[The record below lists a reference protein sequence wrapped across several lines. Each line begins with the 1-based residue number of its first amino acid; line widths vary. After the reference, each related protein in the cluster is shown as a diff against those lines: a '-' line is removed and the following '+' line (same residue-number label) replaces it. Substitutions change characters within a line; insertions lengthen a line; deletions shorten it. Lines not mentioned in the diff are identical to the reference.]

1 MRFRF
6 QISLF
11 SLVDPSENQE
21 NKGRRNDWKFVCTC
35 TDSTTTSLLLPARNC
50 AALSLSSLSLR
61 SLSLSLSPLS
71 LSRAL
76 FRAPFLLLSSFSSFW
91 GKDVSFLVGFDRVLW
106 ISKKQHKKEASEMK
120 NSFFIFEENLRKFSK
135 IWKSRSEISPFF
147 RGKHLISSS
156 TDGNGDGAA
165 LVKESKYE
173 A

>member
-120 NSFFIFEENLRKFSK
+120 NSFFIFEENLRKFAK
-135 IWKSRSEISPFF
+135 IWKSRSEISFF

>member
-1 MRFRF
+1 M
-6 QISLF
+6 
-11 SLVDPSENQE
+11 
-21 NKGRRNDWKFVCTC
+21 
-35 TDSTTTSLLLPARNC
+35 
-50 AALSLSSLSLR
+50 
-61 SLSLSLSPLS
+61 
-71 LSRAL
+71 
-76 FRAPFLLLSSFSSFW
+76 
-91 GKDVSFLVGFDRVLW
+91 SFLVGFDRVLW